1 MTVWV
6 DRDRSLRI
14 VATTF
19 PSVTASASSPTP
31 LSLNSKARSMPSTPG
46 ASPLAEEAD
55 GPRDAADAREG
66 EVGESDGVDVHA
78 ASANDTDAATLKTR
92 VLFIPPH
99 SPNPA

>member
-1 MTVWV
+1 M
-6 DRDRSLRI
+6 
-14 VATTF
+14 
-19 PSVTASASSPTP
+19 
-31 LSLNSKARSMPSTPG
+31 
-46 ASPLAEEAD
+46 AEEAD

-66 EVGESDGVDVHA
+66 EVGESGGVDVHA